1 MEKHLNLQFG
11 EAENAALFRLLVS
24 TAVDGILVIDEAGT
38 VRLYNEACERLFGY
52 GPAEVLGRNIS
63 MLMPSPY
70 RQEHDGYLRNYRT
83 TGERKIIGIGREV
96 TAQRKDG
103 SVFPI
108 YLSVGEGRF
117 DDMPLFVGIVHDISA
132 RQSASLKLQELQSE
146 MLHVSRLNE
155 MGHMSSALAHELN
168 QPLAAIMNYL
178 RAAQRTVGSV
188 EDASVVRAREMM
200 EKALEQTS
208 RAGQIIKRLR
218 EFTEKR
224 DTSRTV
230 ESLNRVIQE
239 AIELAL
245 VGAAVLDVKV
255 QKSLAENLP
264 EVFVDRIQI
273 QQVVLNLVRNAVE
286 AMEEVSVRRLT
297 VVTRIDG
304 EGNVQASF
312 LDTGPGMPDEV
323 IRRLFE
329 AFVTTKENGMG
340 IGLSICRSIIEAH
353 GGRLWME
360 PAPGGG
366 TEFHFSLPPQSPA
379 SR

>member
-1 MEKHLNLQFG
+1 MDKHLNLPFG

-24 TAVDGILVIDEAGT
+24 TAVDGILVIDEAGR

-52 GPAEVLGRNIS
+52 GPSEVVGRNVS
-63 MLMPSPY
+63 MLMPAPY
-70 RQEHDGYLRNYRT
+70 REEHDGYLKHYRT
-83 TGERKIIGIGREV
+83 TGERRIIGIGREV
-96 TAQRKDG
+96 MAQRKDG

-108 YLSVGEGRF
+108 YLSVGEGMF
-117 DDMPLFVGIVHDISA
+117 GGLSLFVGIVHDISE
-132 RQSASLKLQELQSE
+132 RQSVSRKLQELQSE
-146 MLHVSRLNE
+146 LTHVSRLNE

-178 RAAQRTVGSV
+178 RAAQRTVGAV

-224 DTSRTV
+224 ETSRTV
-230 ESLNRVIQE
+230 ESLNRVIGE

-245 VGAAVLDVKV
+245 VGASVLDVKV
-255 QKSLAENLP
+255 EKSLATGLP
-264 EVFVDRIQI
+264 DVFVDRIQI

-297 VVTRIDG
+297 VATRMNG
-304 EGNVQASF
+304 EGHVQASF

-329 AFVTTKENGMG
+329 AFVTTKESGMG

-366 TEFHFSLPPQSPA
+366 TEFHFSLPPQSL
-379 SR
+379 SSQ